1 MIPVGASANSLCKP
15 FGVAVDGAGNVYV
28 ADSGNSRVLEY
39 DKPLAGGDTVAD
51 EVFGQPNGFA
61 TAGCNRGGQPGA
73 ANLCAPGYV
82 AVDSTGNLYVSDRN
96 NSRVLEYDNPLASDT
111 VADHVLGQFG
121 SFTSGICNNSDNNL
135 RPAVNAGSL
144 CAPAGLA
151 LDGSNNLYVADAA
164 NSRVLRFATPAGNY
178 RRRRRAGPGAVD
190 HRDRQLRRRAGI

>member
-1 MIPVGASANSLCKP
+1 M
-15 FGVAVDGAGNVYV
+15 AVDGAGNVYV

-61 TAGCNRGGQPGA
+61 AAGCNRGGQPGPQPVRA
-73 ANLCAPGYV
+73 GYV

-121 SFTSGICNNSDNNL
+121 SFVRDL
-135 RPAVNAGSL
+135 QQ
-144 CAPAGLA
+144 
-151 LDGSNNLYVADAA
+151 
-164 NSRVLRFATPAGNY
+164 
-178 RRRRRAGPGAVD
+178 
-190 HRDRQLRRRAGI
+190 HR